1 MHKRKRYQCVRL
13 QKITKSQRKTVRGI
27 NERKKKGNNSQD
39 GNNKYLHVN
48 TLFPTVKFYPS
59 FAAGELAH
67 YLPWLQT
74 LNCNF
79 LCCAVLCLVTQSCL
93 TVATPLTVAHQAS
106 LSMGILQAG
115 MLKGVVVSS
124 SKASFQPRD

>member
-1 MHKRKRYQCVRL
+1 MHKRKRYQCVKL

-48 TLFPTVKFYPS
+48 TLFPTVKFHPS

-67 YLPWLQT
+67 YSPWLQT

-79 LCCAVLCLVTQSCL
+79 LLIPNKLIFAREITG
-93 TVATPLTVAHQAS
+93 S
-106 LSMGILQAG
+106 LFISG
-115 MLKGVVVSS
+115 
-124 SKASFQPRD
+124 